1 MAPSNNTTIVGKIL
15 YSIERFRNSENF
27 FVGIFRDLL
36 FIGSMIL
43 LFMLI
48 SQILLGLPMPAVA
61 VESGSMIP
69 HIDIGDVVIIQSY
82 DRTDIVTYNE
92 GLQSDY
98 ESFDYFGDVILYY
111 KYGNTEVTPIIHRA
125 MYQVDKGD
133 PMWTNGP
140 PAPHAGY
147 ITKGDN
153 VLTNKQVDQ
162 ATNISKLQPIKE
174 EWVIGVARW
183 KIPLI
188 GQVSLARSKI
198 WEWITNPERKDN

>member
-1 MAPSNNTTIVGKIL
+1 
-15 YSIERFRNSENF
+15 
-27 FVGIFRDLL
+27 
-36 FIGSMIL
+36 
-43 LFMLI
+43 MLI

-69 HIDIGDVVIIQSY
+69 NINIGDVVIIQSY
-82 DRTDIVTYNE
+82 DRTDIVTYDE

-98 ESFDYFGDVILYY
+98 ESFDYSGDVILYY

-125 MYQVDKGD
+125 MYHVDIGD

-140 PAPHAGY
+140 PAPYAGY

-153 VLTNKQVDQ
+153 KVTNTQVDQ
-162 ATNISKLQPIKE
+162 ASNISEFKPIKE
-174 EWVIGVARW
+174 EWIIGVARW

-188 GQVSLARSKI
+188 GYVSLIRSKI
-198 WEWITNPERKDN
+198 WNDLKDREDT

>member
-1 MAPSNNTTIVGKIL
+1 MDPLKNTSTVSKIL

-43 LFMLI
+43 LFMII

-82 DRTDIVTYNE
+82 DRTDIITYNE
-92 GLQSDY
+92 GIQSDY
-98 ESFDYFGDVILYY
+98 ESFDNSGDVILYY
-111 KYGNTEVTPIIHRA
+111 KYGNTSVTPIIHRA
-125 MYQVDKGD
+125 MYRVDIGD
-133 PMWTNGP
+133 PMWNNGP
-140 PAPHAGY
+140 LAPYAGY

-153 VLTNKQVDQ
+153 NGQIDQ
-162 ATNISKLQPIKE
+162 ETSVSYLQPVKE
-174 EWVIGVARW
+174 EWIIGVARW
-183 KIPLI
+183 RIPLI

-198 WEWITNPERKDN
+198 WEWITNPKEKRKDI

>member
-1 MAPSNNTTIVGKIL
+1 MAPLKNKTTVSKIIN
-15 YSIERFRNSENF
+15 SIERFRNSENF
-27 FVGIFRDLL
+27 FVGLFRDLL

-43 LFMLI
+43 LFMII

-98 ESFDYFGDVILYY
+98 ESFDYSGDVILYY
-111 KYGNTEVTPIIHRA
+111 KNGSTEFTPIIHRA
-125 MYQVDKGD
+125 MYWVDIGD
-133 PMWTNGP
+133 PMWTDGP
-140 PAPHAGY
+140 TAPYAGY

-153 VLTNKQVDQ
+153 VVTNKQVDQ
-162 ATNISKLQPIKE
+162 ATSISMLKPVRE
-174 EWVIGVARW
+174 EWIIGVARW
-183 KIPLI
+183 RIPLI
-188 GQVSLARSKI
+188 GHVSLIRSKI
-198 WEWITNPERKDN
+198 WNDLKKGSE

>member
-1 MAPSNNTTIVGKIL
+1 MTSSNNTNTIGKIVN
-15 YSIERFRNSENF
+15 SIERFRNSENF
-27 FVGIFRDLL
+27 FVGLLRDIL
-36 FIGSMIL
+36 FIGGMIL

-69 HIDIGDVVIIQSY
+69 HINIGDVVIIQSY
-82 DRTDIVTYNE
+82 DRTDIVTYDE

-98 ESFDYFGDVILYY
+98 ESFDYSGDVILYY
-111 KYGNTEVTPIIHRA
+111 KYGDTKVTPIIHRA
-125 MYQVDKGD
+125 MYWVDTGD

-153 VLTNKQVDQ
+153 KVTNTQVDQ

-188 GQVSLARSKI
+188 GYVSLIRSEI
-198 WEWITNPERKDN
+198 WMMITDPEKN

>member
-1 MAPSNNTTIVGKIL
+1 MAPLKNTTTVSKIL
-15 YSIERFRNSENF
+15 HSIERFKNSENF

-69 HIDIGDVVIIQSY
+69 HINIGDVVIIQSY

-98 ESFDYFGDVILYY
+98 ESFDYSGDVILYY

-125 MYQVDKGD
+125 MYHVDIGD

-153 VLTNKQVDQ
+153 VETNRQVDQ
-162 ATNISKLQPIKE
+162 ATNISKHQPIKE

-198 WEWITNPERKDN
+198 WEWIKNPERKDN

>member
-1 MAPSNNTTIVGKIL
+1 MAPLKNTTTVSKIL

-43 LFMLI
+43 LFMLM

-69 HIDIGDVVIIQSY
+69 HINIGDVVIIQSY

-92 GLQSDY
+92 AIQSDY
-98 ESFDYFGDVILYY
+98 ESFDYSGDVILYY
-111 KYGNTEVTPIIHRA
+111 KYGNTSVTPIIHRA
-125 MYQVDKGD
+125 MYRVDIGD

-153 VLTNKQVDQ
+153 IETNKQVDQ
-162 ATNISKLQPIKE
+162 ATSISKLQPVKE

-183 KIPLI
+183 RIPLI
-188 GQVSLARSKI
+188 GQVSLIRSKI
-198 WEWITNPERKDN
+198 WNGITNPEKKDN

>member
-1 MAPSNNTTIVGKIL
+1 
-15 YSIERFRNSENF
+15 
-27 FVGIFRDLL
+27 
-36 FIGSMIL
+36 MIL

-69 HIDIGDVVIIQSY
+69 HINIGDVVIIQSY
-82 DRTDIVTYNE
+82 DRTDIVTYDE

-98 ESFDYFGDVILYY
+98 ESFDYSGDVILYY
-111 KYGNTEVTPIIHRA
+111 KYGDTEATPIIHRA
-125 MYQVDKGD
+125 MYWVDIGD

-153 VLTNKQVDQ
+153 KVTNTQVDQ
-162 ATNISKLQPIKE
+162 ATKISKLQPIKE

-188 GQVSLARSKI
+188 GYVSLIRSKI
-198 WEWITNPERKDN
+198 WNDLKNREDT